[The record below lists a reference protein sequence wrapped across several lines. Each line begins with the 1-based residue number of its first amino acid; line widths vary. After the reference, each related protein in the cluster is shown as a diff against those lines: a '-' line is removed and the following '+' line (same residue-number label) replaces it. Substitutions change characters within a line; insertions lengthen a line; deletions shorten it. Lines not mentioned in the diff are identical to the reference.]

1 MSIHH
6 LIVFVF
12 AGLAGCDKNKPP
24 VVTLP
29 TNLVTSIT
37 TTGGLVDV
45 QATAEHANFY
55 TVTFYHNND
64 STVVETTD
72 GHAAH
77 TYLAT
82 GTYEIKTCAHTTYA
96 DFIQKV
102 ENVTVSVAGGST
114 SGAPTTGYT
123 SPSSYANYSL
133 VWSDEFNGTS
143 LSSDWTFDIG
153 TRSGGWGNKSP
164 IP

>member
-55 TVTFYHNND
+55 TVTFIRRDNLF
-64 STVVETTD
+64 SVFII
-72 GHAAH
+72 
-77 TYLAT
+77 
-82 GTYEIKTCAHTTYA
+82 IKN
-96 DFIQKV
+96 I
-102 ENVTVSVAGGST
+102 SVLHS
-114 SGAPTTGYT
+114 
-123 SPSSYANYSL
+123 
-133 VWSDEFNGTS
+133 
-143 LSSDWTFDIG
+143 
-153 TRSGGWGNKSP
+153 
-164 IP
+164 